1 MEFHAVLGRMA
12 VRLANLVK
20 DRQHVHLDSK
30 LLEQFMKVLQSSPM
44 YGNGDEKSMEM
55 YMSIAAKVDDITAM
69 AQNLAAP
76 PPTRRRDTNASNNGG
91 YISQRPREDN
101 NEGSRGMHMVDR
113 RTCNSSPMRRAQS
126 PERHEQYSTH
136 RDESPVRQHYGR
148 RDESPTRQHQG
159 QRNESPIRQSSSRRD
174 ESPVRQYQGRRNES
188 PIRRD
193 QSPVRREYSPVRRE
207 YSPIRRESPVRQ
219 PKGRPDESPF
229 RRDYVPEYSSRGA
242 RRPTTSGSPVQSSSG
257 RRSTLHSG
265 SSNSRSGRR
274 YQD

>member
-55 YMSIAAKVDDITAM
+55 YMSIAAKVDEVTAM

-91 YISQRPREDN
+91 YISQCSHEDN

-113 RTCNSSPMRRAQS
+113 RTRNSSPMRRAPS
-126 PERHEQYSTH
+126 PERHEQYSTR
-136 RDESPVRQHYGR
+136 RDESPIRQRYGH

-159 QRNESPIRQSSSRRD
+159 QRDESPVRQYSSRRD

-193 QSPVRREYSPVRRE
+193 QSPVRREYSPV
-207 YSPIRRESPVRQ
+207 RRESPVRQ

-265 SSNSRSGRR
+265 SSNSRSSRR
-274 YQD
+274 YQG